1 MRKKYLMNNKIL
13 VLLGLLSLF
22 IGVAYVT
29 LEPMLSKI
37 NGSSLKIKGEKWDSL
52 KTYSLELKRWNIYN
66 DGTHP
71 KETTR
76 GLNEAIKWASNN
88 GFAIFK
94 VPAGIYLIS
103 KGESDDPNR
112 RINMVSDLIF
122 WMEEGAVLQ
131 KEPNGSEGYE
141 LLYIGPGI
149 KNVTI
154 KGGTYKGDKDTHDYS
169 KSDNE
174 NTPGT
179 HEAGY
184 GILAEGAIN
193 LTIDGVKAFNFT
205 GDGLCIGA
213 TGEAKAPWLFEEDFE
228 PGGID
233 DNGKLVKDSTK
244 IRTKNIEKTNFN
256 HPIFQTQNTFQ
267 FSRPENIS
275 KTVPFD
281 VYFYKS
287 DGTFI
292 TSVKNQEID
301 WSLTKVPK
309 GANYFQA
316 VFDTDMYKGIK
327 LEYWVKTISKN
338 VTVKNSEFAFNR
350 RQGIT
355 VGGASNVLITNNDIH
370 DIKGTPPQSGIDVEA
385 GFSPNHK
392 IVIRDNRIYNN
403 KSYNVILYDG
413 RHAIVEDNYLGPN
426 EDKSSIG
433 LAISSPFL
441 GAMVK
446 DNTFDG
452 SSLNVT
458 HDTKIMDNEMID
470 STALIIGPNVSIDGM
485 KFTDSSLHLKS
496 KEEYG
501 IKASNIT
508 MKNNKKDQTTL
519 SIDEQ
524 PVHLKGISITGE
536 SALRNLIGEVADG
549 SIFDNLKV
557 IGYNSSY
564 GLDLPRGTYNNC
576 VFVAAKGGTAA
587 PVISKSGNYFFNNCS
602 FKGNKAGLIVA
613 NPKANLSVKD
623 SKFEVTEETGY
634 GLALVYVEKVNKI
647 SLLNNTLDTRSN
659 SDEDFHLI
667 KLGKVGGKAS
677 LSEVY
682 SAIIKGNTLYSNF
695 NVAGISTIEA
705 GKDAPA
711 YRIEDN
717 IIYNAK
723 LHLKSNDID
732 INNKEYNQ

>member
-1 MRKKYLMNNKIL
+1 MNYKIH
-13 VLLGLLSLF
+13 VLIGLLSLL
-22 IGVAYVT
+22 IGVAYFT
-29 LEPMLSKI
+29 LEPILSKV
-37 NGSSLKIKGEKWDSL
+37 NETSPNFKGEKSNSL
-52 KTYSLELKRWNIYN
+52 KAYSLELKRWNIYN

-76 GLNEAIKWASNN
+76 GLNEAIKWASKK
-88 GFAIFK
+88 GFEIFK

-103 KGESDDPNR
+103 NGEPDDPNR
-112 RINMVSDLIF
+112 RINMVSDLTF
-122 WMEEGAVLQ
+122 WLEEGAVLQ
-131 KEPNGSEGYE
+131 KETNGYEGYE

-169 KSDNE
+169 KRDNE
-174 NTPGT
+174 NSPGT

-193 LTIDGVKAFNFT
+193 LTIDGIKAFNFT

-233 DNGKLVKDSTK
+233 DNGKLIKDPTK

-292 TSVKNQEID
+292 TSVKYQEID
-301 WSLTKVPK
+301 WSLTEVPK
-309 GANYFQA
+309 GASYFHA
-316 VFDTDMYKGIK
+316 VFDTDVYKGIK
-327 LEYWVKTISKN
+327 LEYWIKTISKN

-355 VGGASNVLITNNDIH
+355 IGGASNVLVTNNDIH

-385 GFSPNHK
+385 GFSPNQK

-403 KSYNVILYDG
+403 KGYNVILYDG
-413 RHAIVEDNYLGPN
+413 RDAIVEDNYLGPN
-426 EDKSSIG
+426 EEKSSIG
-433 LAISSPFL
+433 LAISPPFS

-446 DNTFDG
+446 GNTFDG
-452 SSLNVT
+452 SSLNVS
-458 HDTKIMDNEMID
+458 HDTTIKNNKMID
-470 STALIIGPNVSIDGM
+470 STALITGPNVSIDGM
-485 KFTDSSLHLKS
+485 RFTDSSLHLKS
-496 KEEYG
+496 KVAYG

-508 MKNNKKDQTTL
+508 MKNNKKGQTTL

-524 PVHLKGISITGE
+524 PVHLKDISITGE
-536 SALRNLIGEVADG
+536 STLRNLIGEVADG
-549 SIFDNLKV
+549 SIFENLRV
-557 IGYNSSY
+557 IGYNSTY
-564 GLDLPRGTYNNC
+564 GLDMPRGTYNNC
-576 VFVAAKGGTAA
+576 VFEAAKGGTAA
-587 PVISKSGNYFFNNCS
+587 LGISKSGNYIFNNCS
-602 FKGNKAGLIVA
+602 FKGNKAILTVA
-613 NPKANLSVKD
+613 NPEANLTLKD
-623 SKFEVTEETGY
+623 SKFESTEKRGY
-634 GLALVYVEKVNKI
+634 GIALIYVEKANKI
-647 SLLNNTLDTRSN
+647 SIVNNIVDTRRN

-667 KLGKVGGKAS
+667 KLGKLGGKAS

-682 SAIIKGNTLYSNF
+682 SAAVKGNTLYSNF
-695 NVAGISTIEA
+695 NVAGISTIDA
-705 GKDAPA
+705 GKDSPA
-711 YRIEDN
+711 YHIEDN
-717 IIYNAK
+717 ILYNAK
-723 LHLKSNDID
+723 LQLKSHDID
-732 INNKEYNQ
+732 FNNKEYEQ